1 MDTDNFI
8 IRNTK
13 YDFYNPT
20 ESIESIL
27 DRVKEDLQSYM
38 QTPFEK
44 RVNDRFTSMQAWCTY
59 DTMSSI
65 EDLRRYEKNSDEN
78 FNRIINQTPEEYY
91 LSDRPVKCA
100 ITGDI
105 IPYGE
110 DYYIPVKG
118 YTEKTI
124 VFSQKG
130 INIILK
136 EFGE

>member
-13 YDFYNPT
+13 YNFYNPT
-20 ESIESIL
+20 ESIESSLFQI
-27 DRVKEDLQSYM
+27 KEDLLSYM
-38 QTPFEK
+38 LTPFEK
-44 RVNDRFTSMQAWCTY
+44 RVQDRFKSMQEWCTP

-65 EDLRRYEKNSDEN
+65 EDLRRYEQGSDEN
-78 FNRIINQTPEEYY
+78 FNRIIAQTPEEYY
-91 LSDRPVKCA
+91 LSDRPLKCA
-100 ITGDI
+100 ITGEI

-118 YTEKTI
+118 YTEETI
-124 VFSQKG
+124 ILSKNG
-130 INIILK
+130 INLILK

>member
-13 YDFYNPT
+13 YNFYNPT
-20 ESIESIL
+20 ESIESLFFQI
-27 DRVKEDLQSYM
+27 KGDLQSYM
-38 QTPFEK
+38 QTPFDE
-44 RVNDRFTSMQAWCTY
+44 RVQKRFTSMQEWCPP

-65 EDLRRYEKNSDEN
+65 EDLRRYEQGSDEN
-78 FNRIINQTPEEYY
+78 FNRIISQTPEEYY
-91 LSDRPVKCA
+91 LSDRPLKCA

-118 YTEKTI
+118 YTEETI
-124 VFSQKG
+124 IFSQKG